1 MARALQFTALEQGI
15 RAAAAMVA
23 ASGSV
28 KCGSAAAI
36 NLNVREPRRRAAG
49 AVRSAPI

>member
-1 MARALQFTALEQGI
+1 MAHSLNLTALEQYF

-23 ASGSV
+23 AFHSV
-28 KCGSAAAI
+28 KCESAAAI

-49 AVRSAPI
+49 AVESAPI